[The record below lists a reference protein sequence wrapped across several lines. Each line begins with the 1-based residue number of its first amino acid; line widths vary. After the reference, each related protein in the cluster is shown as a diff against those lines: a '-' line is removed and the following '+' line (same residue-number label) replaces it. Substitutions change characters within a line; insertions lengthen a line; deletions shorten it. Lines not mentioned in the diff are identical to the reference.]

1 MVTATKSP
9 APVPLQAVVGV
20 ICDALADLQLD
31 DQARALEAARIT
43 LGVVTSVVTSALVEF
58 APLTASDPASGEA
71 RMELVAEFCRSLR
84 SDQMG
89 VLTQTLDMTQKL
101 LLMEILRF
109 VNPPEQGG

>member
-1 MVTATKSP
+1 MVTAMKSP

-20 ICDALADLQLD
+20 ICDALADLPLD
-31 DQARALEAARIT
+31 DQARALDAARIT
-43 LGVVTSVVTSALVEF
+43 LGVSTPRIESGVRF
-58 APLTASDPASGEA
+58 APLTVSDPASGEA

-89 VLTQTLDMTQKL
+89 VLMQTFDMSQKI

-109 VNPPEQGG
+109 ANPPEQGG